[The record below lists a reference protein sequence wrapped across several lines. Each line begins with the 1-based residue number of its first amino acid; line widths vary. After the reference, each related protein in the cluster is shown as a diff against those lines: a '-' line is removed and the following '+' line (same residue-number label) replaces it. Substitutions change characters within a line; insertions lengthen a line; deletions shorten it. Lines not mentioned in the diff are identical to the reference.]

1 MFQAVQFPTG
11 VAHLNASLADMD
23 WNTFPHDEFWKK
35 GFDTTLRQEF
45 SESNVENE
53 FVILNFGATFKVEN
67 DKGNVAKLLRHL

>member
-35 GFDTTLRQEF
+35 GFDTSLRQEF
-45 SESNVENE
+45 SESNEIQSWVLAQPRN
-53 FVILNFGATFKVEN
+53 ISKLRMLKVT
-67 DKGNVAKLLRHL
+67 